1 MNTTPNKTNLNKTP
15 NNWSWLENTNDSP
28 SSSDGMSKNLENQ
41 DLNKSFDSA
50 TANGRRGRP
59 KSEILTSL
67 MLQGSTSPSAIKCK
81 FCNRVFPRDKSLAAH
96 LRTHTGE
103 KPYIC
108 DFPLCSRA
116 FTQSGQLKTHQ
127 RLHTGERPFSCSAPN
142 CQMRFT
148 HANRHCPDHPYQA
161 LKRCDDEFLLN
172 PQPEE
177 QSTEILKWLQKYR
190 EERQQQLIQA
200 QSPSP
205 SPNSTARKTPKRPS
219 SSSSMKGSDENKRRV
234 FSKSIIDLK
243 AQENC
248 DISSSSSSNHN
259 NKELIAM
266 SPSKAARKG
275 FMCEMDMNAG
285 KAENIQSSTPI
296 QKQNYA
302 SDAIDLAII
311 GSPVSTNKP
320 KHCRPKIILW
330 KEPMDDNDEEESSL
344 NNDENIL
351 KPTEISGPSE
361 KNLSVPSPKKLFNP
375 KKKWLREACQ
385 DLGTQPLDFGTNHPL
400 YNRLQTQAVN
410 ETMTNNPQLL
420 SLSNNHI
427 VRPSVIIMAKE
438 KKE

>member
-1 MNTTPNKTNLNKTP
+1 
-15 NNWSWLENTNDSP
+15 
-28 SSSDGMSKNLENQ
+28 
-41 DLNKSFDSA
+41 
-50 TANGRRGRP
+50 
-59 KSEILTSL
+59 
-67 MLQGSTSPSAIKCK
+67 
-81 FCNRVFPRDKSLAAH
+81 
-96 LRTHTGE
+96 
-103 KPYIC
+103 
-108 DFPLCSRA
+108 
-116 FTQSGQLKTHQ
+116 
-127 RLHTGERPFSCSAPN
+127 
-142 CQMRFT
+142 MRFT

-190 EERQQQLIQA
+190 EERHQQLIQA

-205 SPNSTARKTPKRPS
+205 SPNSSARKTPKRPS
-219 SSSSMKGSDENKRRV
+219 SSNNTKGSDENKRRV
-234 FSKSIIDLK
+234 FSKSIIDIK

-248 DISSSSSSNHN
+248 DISSSSSN

-285 KAENIQSSTPI
+285 AAENIQSSTPI

-351 KPTEISGPSE
+351 KPTEITGPSE
-361 KNLSVPSPKKLFNP
+361 KSLSVPSPKKLFNP

-400 YNRLQTQAVN
+400 YN
-410 ETMTNNPQLL
+410 NPQLL
-420 SLSNNHI
+420 SVSNNHI

>member
-1 MNTTPNKTNLNKTP
+1 
-15 NNWSWLENTNDSP
+15 
-28 SSSDGMSKNLENQ
+28 
-41 DLNKSFDSA
+41 
-50 TANGRRGRP
+50 
-59 KSEILTSL
+59 
-67 MLQGSTSPSAIKCK
+67 
-81 FCNRVFPRDKSLAAH
+81 
-96 LRTHTGE
+96 
-103 KPYIC
+103 
-108 DFPLCSRA
+108 
-116 FTQSGQLKTHQ
+116 
-127 RLHTGERPFSCSAPN
+127 
-142 CQMRFT
+142 MRFT

-161 LKRCDDEFLLN
+161 LKRCDDEFLSN

-205 SPNSTARKTPKRPS
+205 SPSSSARKTPKRPS
-219 SSSSMKGSDENKRRV
+219 STGTKGCDENNKRRV
-234 FSKSIIDLK
+234 FSKSIIDIK
-243 AQENC
+243 TQENC
-248 DISSSSSSNHN
+248 DMSSI

-275 FMCEMDMNAG
+275 LMCEMDMNAG
-285 KAENIQSSTPI
+285 TAENIQSSTPI

-330 KEPMDDNDEEESSL
+330 KEPMDDNDEELSL

-351 KPTEISGPSE
+351 KTTEISGPSE

-385 DLGTQPLDFGTNHPL
+385 DLGTQPLDFGSNHPL
-400 YNRLQTQAVN
+400 YNRHQSQAVD
-410 ETMTNNPQLL
+410 TILTTNPQQLN
-420 SLSNNHI
+420 LSNNHI

>member
-1 MNTTPNKTNLNKTP
+1 MNTTPNKTNLNTTP

-28 SSSDGMSKNLENQ
+28 TSNDGISKSMDNQ
-41 DLNKSFDSA
+41 QLNKSFDSA

-172 PQPEE
+172 SQPEE

-205 SPNSTARKTPKRPS
+205 SPSSSARKTPKRPS
-219 SSSSMKGSDENKRRV
+219 SSTTKGNDENNKRRV
-234 FSKSIIDLK
+234 FSKSINDIK

-248 DISSSSSSNHN
+248 DMSSNN
-259 NKELIAM
+259 MELIAM

-275 FMCEMDMNAG
+275 LMCAMDMNAG
-285 KAENIQSSTPI
+285 TAENIQSSTPI

-302 SDAIDLAII
+302 SDATDLAII

-330 KEPMDDNDEEESSL
+330 KEPMDDNDEESSL
-344 NNDENIL
+344 NNEENIL
-351 KPTEISGPSE
+351 KPKEISGPNE

-385 DLGTQPLDFGTNHPL
+385 DLGTQPLDFGSNHPL
-400 YNRLQTQAVN
+400 YNRLQTQAVD
-410 ETMTNNPQLL
+410 TMTNSQL

-427 VRPSVIIMAKE
+427 IRPSVIIMAKE

>member
-1 MNTTPNKTNLNKTP
+1 
-15 NNWSWLENTNDSP
+15 
-28 SSSDGMSKNLENQ
+28 
-41 DLNKSFDSA
+41 
-50 TANGRRGRP
+50 
-59 KSEILTSL
+59 
-67 MLQGSTSPSAIKCK
+67 
-81 FCNRVFPRDKSLAAH
+81 
-96 LRTHTGE
+96 
-103 KPYIC
+103 
-108 DFPLCSRA
+108 
-116 FTQSGQLKTHQ
+116 
-127 RLHTGERPFSCSAPN
+127 
-142 CQMRFT
+142 MRFT

-190 EERQQQLIQA
+190 EERHQQLIQA

-205 SPNSTARKTPKRPS
+205 SPNSSARKTPKRPS
-219 SSSSMKGSDENKRRV
+219 SSATKGSDENNKRRV
-234 FSKSIIDLK
+234 FSKSIIDIK

-248 DISSSSSSNHN
+248 DISSSSSI

-275 FMCEMDMNAG
+275 FMCEMDMNVGA
-285 KAENIQSSTPI
+285 ADNNIQSSTPI

-320 KHCRPKIILW
+320 KYCRPKIILW
-330 KEPMDDNDEEESSL
+330 KEPMDDNDEEELSL

-351 KPTEISGPSE
+351 KPMEIIGSSE
-361 KNLSVPSPKKLFNP
+361 KSMTAVPSPKKLFNP

-400 YNRLQTQAVN
+400 YNRLQTQAVD
-410 ETMTNNPQLL
+410 T
-420 SLSNNHI
+420 SLINSQMNISNNHI